1 MSIRKVLAAGLV
13 SALALPLL
21 TVSAEAAEWW
31 IERMSGNVQIHDG
44 ESWVKLDQGR
54 KLNAGDSIWTG
65 RNGRI
70 LLKNDQGSVLL
81 SPKSLVKIPAQA
93 LPNNFSVLFQT
104 HGKVSAEVN
113 KRRKRHFS
121 IQTPDLV
128 AVVKGADFDVEIEKK
143 QTRVAVS
150 EGLVGVVDIDTGE
163 QTDVVASD
171 TVRARFIEAGPVV
184 RPHRPPAAVDR
195 APAATRKSAA
205 LRVPSLPRPTP
216 QRLTQT
222 MSIAPSAV
230 GRVEPEKTPP
240 EPEAPVEIAAVP
252 KHPVIAAAVTVE
264 PTPARPVAAL
274 QGERFD
280 PADGRDQVA
289 EAHAASKLVA
299 KVDISQQTMSVI
311 KNGRVIR
318 QWPVSTGRKRYRTP
332 VGSYRPTRM
341 HVYWES
347 RKYHRSPMPHSI
359 FFQGGYAIH
368 GTNEVRNL
376 GRVASHG
383 CIRLHPANAKELFYL
398 VKANGRSNTRIVVQR

>member
-13 SALALPLL
+13 SALVLPLL
-21 TVSAEAAEWW
+21 TATTQAAQWS

-44 ESWVKLDQGR
+44 ESWVKLDQDR
-54 KLNAGDSIWTG
+54 ELKAGDSIWTG

-81 SPKSLVKIPAQA
+81 APKSLVKIPAQA
-93 LPNNFSVLFQT
+93 LPSNFSVLFQT
-104 HGKVSAEVN
+104 HGKVSAEVD

-163 QTDVVASD
+163 QIDVVAGG
-171 TVRARFIEAGPVV
+171 VRA
-184 RPHRPPAAVDR
+184 AVGR
-195 APAATRKSAA
+195 APATTRKSAA
-205 LRVPSLPRPTP
+205 LRVPSLPRSTP
-216 QRLTQT
+216 QRLRQT

-230 GRVEPEKTPP
+230 GRVEPEKMPP
-240 EPEAPVEIAAVP
+240 EPEAPVEITAVP
-252 KHPVIAAAVTVE
+252 KHPAIAEAVTVE

-289 EAHAASKLVA
+289 EAHAASQLVA

-332 VGSYRPTRM
+332 VGSYRPSRM

-347 RKYHRSPMPHSI
+347 RKYNRSPMPHSI